1 MKRILLSLMF
11 VASISLVFAQNQQV
25 KDLNLN
31 LSKEVQKTV
40 KMQKDLRG
48 TGIDNADFEAWNS
61 DAAGYGLGDMP
72 NGWFMTTGNPD
83 DQQNADAQNG
93 DYAMHVESN
102 VTTIA
107 AIGWTDTLV
116 GGTAF
121 IGALSGTSIVQ
132 GEPYTNR
139 LVSMSFYAKGE
150 LESNDTALVI
160 MQLFKEGDYVGGAG
174 LNLGAADL
182 STSYQE
188 FSATFE
194 YESTQVPDS
203 AMIIVSSTGV
213 GVFTG
218 MEIGTLTAGSYIDVD
233 NMTFEV
239 EDITDPLADLTP
251 TSWDAGDV
259 EISTSTTSGDFTLT
273 NAGVG
278 TLTVSSATDLSG
290 TPFSTT
296 FDAGDVSLDEAEDYT
311 FTFDYNPTAYD
322 TYNATFTIE
331 TNGGTVEVALS
342 GVCNEPITDDMD
354 GGFETNVN
362 DFDLTFTGWTQHD
375 EDGSG
380 TYGFQGID
388 FTNSEYTGSYIA
400 FNPANT
406 DPEMTADAIQPN
418 TGDRFGACFAATDG
432 PNDDWLITPQSSEI
446 NAGASLNFWAKSYT
460 DEYGLEKYKVW
471 VSTSGT
477 AIADFTDELTSGA
490 TDADTIWTE
499 ISYDLSSYA
508 GEQIY
513 VAIQCLSDDAFIFMV
528 DDILLDAGV
537 NVSDAEIK
545 EISIYPNPANDVVTI
560 ANAENAEITIVNML
574 GQRVISQTANSDR
587 ETVNVSDLTDGTYI
601 IRIESNDKVTTQKLN
616 VVK

>member
-48 TGIDNADFEAWNS
+48 TGIDNADFETWS
-61 DAAGYGLGDMP
+61 SSYAGAPYQLGDMP
-72 NGWFMTTGNPD
+72 EGWFMITGNQG

-102 VTTIA
+102 VTTN
-107 AIGWTDTLV
+107 GLWTDTLV
-116 GGTAF
+116 GGLSL
-121 IGALSGTSIVQ
+121 IGDLVAGAQ
-132 GEPYTNR
+132 GEPYTDR
-139 LVSMSFYAKGE
+139 LESMSFYIKGE
-150 LESNDTALVI
+150 LESNDTALVV
-160 MQLFKEGDYVGGAG
+160 MQLFKEGDFVGGAG
-174 LNLGAADL
+174 QFFGAADL
-182 STSYQE
+182 TTSYQE
-188 FSATFE
+188 ITAPFE

-213 GVFTG
+213 GVFQDD
-218 MEIGTLTAGSYIDVD
+218 IGTLTADSYIDVD
-233 NMTFEV
+233 NFTFEV
-239 EDITDPLADLTP
+239 EDISDPLADLTP

-259 EISTSTTSGDFTLT
+259 EISTSTTSGVFTLT

-290 TPFSTT
+290 TPYTTT

-311 FTFDYNPTAYD
+311 FTFDYNPLAYG
-322 TYNATFTIE
+322 TYNETFTIE

-342 GVCNEPITDDMD
+342 GACNEPITGDMD
-354 GGFETNVN
+354 GGFEDNVN

-380 TYGFQGID
+380 TYGFEGID
-388 FTNSEYTGSYIA
+388 FTNTGYTGSYIA

-406 DPEMTADAIQPN
+406 DPAMTADAIQPN
-418 TGDRFGACFAATDG
+418 TGDRFGACFAATSP

-460 DEYGLEKYKVW
+460 DAYGLEKYKVW

-490 TDADTIWTE
+490 TDADTLWTE

-508 GEQIY
+508 GDQIY
-513 VAIQCLSDDAFIFMV
+513 IAIQCVSNDAFIFMV

-545 EISIYPNPANDVVTI
+545 EISIYPNPANDIVTV

-587 ETVNVSDLTDGTYI
+587 ETINVSDLTDGTYI
-601 IRIESNDKVTTQKLN
+601 IRVESNDKVTTQKLN